1 MKRLFIILLCS
12 LSTSA
17 VAQNAVHY
25 SLSLQQA
32 IDTGLANRYD
42 VQANKYK
49 LSLADNTLKK
59 SRQEWLPDIHA
70 EGNIRYNTQLQ
81 ATFIPPGF
89 GGLDKPEL
97 LALGAKNATILGIE
111 LQQPVLQ
118 PTLGTDI
125 KIAHNN
131 LELQQEKN
139 RGDEINIKIQI
150 ATAYYNVLLK
160 DLQQVIA
167 SRDETRF
174 REYYTLAEGKYK
186 QGALIETDYL
196 RAQLDYANA
205 RVTTVSALQNY
216 QLAMNELKYQVNIPV
231 TDGITLTDT
240 LGTVTAARL
249 PAADSYLNRTEI
261 RQIKLLQQDNQLQ
274 LRKAQQYAIPTVS
287 VTGNYS
293 QQYLYNDF
301 KYTQREW
308 WSPFSYVGLK
318 FSVPISGNIKN
329 HHQIRNYQLKALQTN
344 ADLQQKT
351 ADVQFEIVQATTEL
365 NNALLNMQ
373 TTRKNVDLS
382 ERIYQQQQQAF
393 ALGSF
398 AYNNLLETE
407 RSISNVEQQYIKTQ
421 YDYLMAQIRYNKA
434 TGSW

>member
-12 LSTSA
+12 VATGA
-17 VAQNAVHY
+17 GAQNTAHHA
-25 SLSLQQA
+25 LSLQQA

-42 VQANKYK
+42 VQANKYNI
-49 LSLADNTLKK
+49 SLADNTLKK
-59 SRQEWLPDIHA
+59 SRQEWLPDIHVD
-70 EGNIRYNTQLQ
+70 GNIRYNMQMQ

-118 PTLGTDI
+118 PMLATDI
-125 KIAHNN
+125 KIAKNS

-139 RGDEINIKIQI
+139 RGDEIKIKVQI

-160 DLQQVIA
+160 NLQQAIA
-167 SRDETRF
+167 GRDETRF

-205 RVTTVSALQNY
+205 RITTASAQQNY

-231 TDGITLTDT
+231 TDTITLTDT
-240 LGTVTAARL
+240 LGTVNAVRL

-293 QQYLYNDF
+293 RQYLYNDF
-301 KYTQREW
+301 KYTQGEW
-308 WSPFSYVGLK
+308 WTPFSYVGLK
-318 FSVPISGNIKN
+318 LSVPISGNIKN
-329 HHQIRNYQLKALQTN
+329 RHQIRNYELKALQTT
-344 ADLQQKT
+344 ADLEQKT
-351 ADVQFEIVQATTEL
+351 ADVQFEILQAATEL

-373 TTRKNVDLS
+373 TTRKNFDLS
-382 ERIYQQQQQAF
+382 EKIYQQQQLEF
-393 ALGSF
+393 SLGSF

-421 YDYLMAQIRYNKA
+421 YDYLLAQIKYNKA